1 MANELKGK
9 LTASITWFAPNDIAA
24 EALKDF
30 FVGTENSWKRK
41 AIRMDL

>member
-1 MANELKGK
+1 MANALVGK
-9 LTASITWFAPNDIAA
+9 VSVSITWFAPNDIAT
-24 EALKDF
+24 EELKDF